1 MIRSTL
7 FAIGLIGLY
16 STVAVGAPIPL
27 GDMSNY
33 AVFSGTG
40 QIFNNNYSTPGT
52 TTINDGLNAGSI
64 FAFGGFSAITYS
76 GGGAFQQVTNGG
88 PETTAFFALTSTLS
102 AVGGTAVGSWAGLTP
117 GDYTFNNSNLP
128 TTVTLTTPGQYVFT
142 YNQSPGVGTLALSG
156 VNITLGPGVSADEVF
171 WYVPNDFSM
180 FNSTFAGVL
189 VVDNFGARIE
199 ANGSATNFQGRV
211 LAEGTVD
218 LLGWN
223 SGGNLAFNNPAPDP
237 VDGVPEP
244 ASFVLVFS
252 ALAVGAIV
260 KRRQAAR

>member
-40 QIFNNNYSTPGT
+40 VVFNNNYSTPGT

-64 FAFGGFSAITYS
+64 YAFGGASAITYN

-102 AVGGTAVGSWAGLTP
+102 GVGGTAVGSWAGLTP

-142 YNQSPGVGTLALSG
+142 YNEGSGTLTLSN

-180 FNSTFAGVL
+180 VNSTFAGVL

-199 ANGSATNFQGRV
+199 ANSSPTNFQGRL
-211 LAEGTVD
+211 LAEGTVE
-218 LLGWN
+218 LSGWN
-223 SGGNLAFNNPAPDP
+223 NGNLAFNNPAFDP
-237 VDGVPEP
+237 GDGVPEP
-244 ASFVLVFS
+244 SSFVLVVS

-260 KRRQAAR
+260 KRRKSAR